1 MRYTPRRIGVALIV
15 LFIIVTIP
23 FFLTRVATGSLLD
36 REKRLDPTV
45 FAKLEAAHHFDRSLT
60 SPGGS
65 SPNSA
70 IHRFYEF

>member
-1 MRYTPRRIGVALIV
+1 MMRYTPRRIGVALIM

-23 FFLTRVATGSLLD
+23 FFPTRVATGSFLD

-45 FAKLEAAHHFDRSLT
+45 SAKLEAAHHFDRSLAYL
-60 SPGGS
+60 GGP

-70 IHRFYEF
+70 PLLL